1 MENLNQETI
10 LDFLRQ
16 HRQEMAERFGVR
28 KIALFGSFAE
38 NRQTADSD
46 IDLPVEMDEAD
57 YNKLSALHDFLED
70 SFQYP
75 VDILRTSRN
84 IETSF
89 RKRIGKQ
96 ALHSFVPI
104 EQVK

>member
-1 MENLNQETI
+1 MENLNRETI

-16 HRQEMAERFGVR
+16 HRQEMAERLGVG

-46 IDLPVEMDEAD
+46 IDLLVEMDEAD

-70 SFQYP
+70 SFRHR

-84 IETSF
+84 IKTPF
-89 RKRIGKQ
+89 RRRIERQ
-96 ALHSFVPI
+96 AMFAFVPAV
-104 EQVK
+104 QWK